1 MARSLKTALVSLAAC
16 AALAVI
22 TPAPVAL
29 RSGQA
34 RPDLVL
40 RSGQARPAVA
50 QESCGR
56 AVVVA
61 LPGVMWSDLARYEP
75 PHISTAISDGAWG
88 SMSVRTNS
96 ARTSLA
102 SGFVTIGAG
111 ARVDGG
117 VTTGG
122 GEVVEEQS
130 GQEAPGV
137 RAGGLD
143 EIKRG
148 VVEDGYSARP
158 GALADALGAPVW
170 AIGNGDLGLPAP
182 APVGYGRWTLLSA
195 MDASGLV
202 VRHAVSPAL
211 LLEDGT
217 APYDVRSDP
226 AVLNDEIGAFFD
238 EPCGVAFIDQG
249 DLTRFDQWMMASD
262 QTEVIGDFAR
272 AQRAALMASDE
283 LVGEIR
289 SRLAPDDLLLI
300 VSPTSPSWDDEAHLG
315 IGVAVGPAFEPG
327 STLQSASTRRKSI
340 VTLPD
345 VAPTIL
351 EHLGLDRP
359 SVMNGRAMVSSPTD
373 VTDPAI
379 PMVSLDDESTFID
392 EVKGPLSGIFVV
404 FQVLVYVLILALF
417 RWRERRGGV
426 GVTAARWLQICG
438 LGVVAFPVASY
449 LAGVVDGHTLGAVRF
464 GLLLVGLDALLVAI
478 VAVAFGRQLDRLLV
492 LVAFT
497 WLVISLDLIMGSQL
511 QLNTVFGYSPIIAGR
526 FAGAGNIVFAVL
538 GVAAIL
544 TAALIA
550 YRFDGRR
557 WTMPVVVALF
567 VATIVIDGAPAVG
580 SDVGGVLAL
589 VPALGITL
597 LLLTGRKPSLRMML
611 IAVIAGGVALAV
623 FLVIDLSLPQ
633 ESQTHLARLF
643 EDTQARGFGV
653 LFDTIQRKATAN
665 LRVFTTSIWTY
676 FVPPAL
682 LAMVYLLRRPSG
694 RWQRFAVGY
703 PKLRAGL
710 IGGLV
715 LAALGFAV
723 NDSGIVI
730 PAVILSFLVPMALIV
745 HLSMDTEGDRM
756 AVPAES
762 GVADGPARSWRGRV
776 LGGES

>member
-1 MARSLKTALVSLAAC
+1 MARSLRIALVWLAAG
-16 AALAVI
+16 A
-22 TPAPVAL
+22 
-29 RSGQA
+29 
-34 RPDLVL
+34 
-40 RSGQARPAVA
+40 AVA
-50 QESCGR
+50 VTAPAGAFVQESCAR
-56 AVVVA
+56 AAVVA
-61 LPGVMWSDLARYEP
+61 LPGVTWRDVDRYEP
-75 PHISTAISDGAWG
+75 PHITAAIEDGAWG

-102 SGFVTIGAG
+102 SGFVTLGAG

-122 GEVVEEQS
+122 GEPVEEQS
-130 GQEAPGV
+130 GGDSPALK
-137 RAGGLD
+137 AGGLG
-143 EIKRG
+143 EIQRG
-148 VVEDGYSARP
+148 VVEDGYSAVP
-158 GALADALGAPVW
+158 GALAEALDAPVW
-170 AIGNGDLGLPAP
+170 AIGNGDLGRPVP
-182 APVGYGRWTLLSA
+182 PPVGYGRWALLAA
-195 MDASGLV
+195 MDASGV
-202 VRHAVSPAL
+202 ADRTAVSPEL
-211 LLEDGT
+211 LVDDAS
-217 APYDVRSDP
+217 APYEVRTDP
-226 AVLNDEIGAFFD
+226 IGLNDEIGTFLK

-249 DLTRFDQWMMASD
+249 DLTRFDQWMMALD
-262 QTEVIGDFAR
+262 RTEVTGDLAG
-272 AQRAALMASDE
+272 AQRAALMASDGV
-283 LVGEIR
+283 VGELR
-289 SRLAPDDLLLI
+289 SALAPDDLLLI
-300 VSPTSPSWDDEAHLG
+300 VSPTSPSWAHEAHLG
-315 IGVAVGPAFEPG
+315 VGVVVGSGFEPG
-327 STLQSASTRRKSI
+327 TTLESASTRRKSI

-351 EHLGLDRP
+351 EHFDIERP
-359 SVMNGRAMVSSPTD
+359 FVMNGREMISRPTE
-373 VTDPAI
+373 VADPALV
-379 PMVSLDDESTFID
+379 MASLDEESTFID
-392 EVKGPLSGIFVV
+392 EVKGPLSAIFVV

-426 GVTAARWLQICG
+426 GVTAARWLQFCG
-438 LGVVAFPVASY
+438 LGVVAFPVVTY
-449 LAGVVDGHTLGAVRF
+449 LVGVVDGHTLGALRF
-464 GLLLVGLDALLVAI
+464 GLLLMLLDALLVAI
-478 VAVAFGRQLDRLLV
+478 VAVAFRRSLDRLLA

-497 WLVISLDLIMGSQL
+497 WVVISVDLIMGSQL

-550 YRFDGRR
+550 YRFGGRR
-557 WTMPVVVALF
+557 WTMPAVIVLF

-597 LLLTGRKPSLRMML
+597 LLLTGRKPNLRMML
-611 IAVIAGGVALAV
+611 IAVVGGVAALAV

-643 EDTQARGFGV
+643 EDTRARGFGV

-682 LAMVYLLRRPSG
+682 LAMAYLLRRPSG
-694 RWQRFAVGY
+694 RWQRFAVGF

-745 HLSMDTEGDRM
+745 HLSMDAGWARPDRRTNPE
-756 AVPAES
+756 ADRSATPAES
-762 GVADGPARSWRGRV
+762 SELAEGPARGWRGRA
-776 LGGES
+776 LRGES